1 MAKKHFI
8 ALAKALRASRFSME
22 PDAFKLLINEVADVC
37 QSASATFNRSTFLN
51 YILED

>member
-1 MAKKHFI
+1 MSKKHFI

-22 PDAFKLLINEVADVC
+22 RDAFMLLVNDVADVC
-37 QSASATFNRSTFLN
+37 QSASTTFNRSTFIS